1 MRRFRITY
9 TNYQNET
16 CNEILALVR
25 TSKGKYKFV
34 NLTTDSI
41 LKSKFKT
48 PNKAL
53 DWLDLWLGE
62 DNWTGVEGTV
72 F

>member
-9 TNYQNET
+9 TNYKNEI

-25 TSKGKYKFV
+25 TPKGKYKFV

-41 LKSKFKT
+41 LKPKFKT
-48 PNKAL
+48 P
-53 DWLDLWLGE
+53 
-62 DNWTGVEGTV
+62 
-72 F
+72 